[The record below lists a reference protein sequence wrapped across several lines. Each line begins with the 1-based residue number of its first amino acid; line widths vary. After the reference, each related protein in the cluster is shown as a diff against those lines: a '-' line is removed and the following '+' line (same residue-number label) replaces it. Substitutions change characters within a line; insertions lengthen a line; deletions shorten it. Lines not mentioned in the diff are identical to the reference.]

1 MWQDVGDH
9 DDAGRDLAGQQI
21 LHDGRRGRR
30 RGAAKAAPDPRRQ
43 SGSSRPGKRRRI
55 GRLLAARVR
64 SGTFLLARI
73 MAMCARSALALSSLR
88 SARSSSDIFHLSFGM
103 RAAGQLEVRQLHDF
117 RGGRLVKLEQALS
130 ALSRMSRA
138 GFCSRFKAF
147 LSQEGGQKSPRSIA
161 TKRHHRGK
169 GPPEL
174 QVPGGPSSR
183 YATLT
188 EHHFR
193 TGSRRRL
200 FPIERARETA
210 LRERRGQEW
219 RDRQTVSP
227 APRNA

>member
-1 MWQDVGDH
+1 
-9 DDAGRDLAGQQI
+9 
-21 LHDGRRGRR
+21 
-30 RGAAKAAPDPRRQ
+30 
-43 SGSSRPGKRRRI
+43 
-55 GRLLAARVR
+55 
-64 SGTFLLARI
+64 
-73 MAMCARSALALSSLR
+73 MCARSALALSSLR
-88 SARSSSDIFHLSFGM
+88 SARSSSDIFHLLFGL

-138 GFCSRFKAF
+138 GSCSRFKAF
-147 LSQEGGQKSPRSIA
+147 RSQGGGLKRPLSIA

-193 TGSRRRL
+193 TGSGRRL

-210 LRERRGQEW
+210 LRGRRGQEW

-227 APRNA
+227 APPERVRHQQSLDAPSESGPARRAGKTQRAPIGRHRPRSRRRYRRSRCRRLIATRLRWLRALAR

>member
-1 MWQDVGDH
+1 MTPAAIWPASRSCTMG
-9 DDAGRDLAGQQI
+9 GG
-21 LHDGRRGRR
+21 GRR
-30 RGAAKAAPDPRRQ
+30 RGAQ
-43 SGSSRPGKRRRI
+43 RRRPI
-55 GRLLAARVR
+55 RGGSQDRRGPGSGAGSAGSCAARVR
-64 SGTFLLARI
+64 SGTFLLTRI
-73 MAMCARSALALSSLR
+73 VAMCARSALALSSLR
-88 SARSSSDIFHLSFGM
+88 SARSSSDIFHLLFGL

-138 GFCSRFKAF
+138 GSCSRFKAF
-147 LSQEGGQKSPRSIA
+147 RSQGGGLKRPLSIA

-188 EHHFR
+188 ERHFR
-193 TGSRRRL
+193 TGSGRRL

-210 LRERRGQEW
+210 LRERRGQGS